1 MTGGRNMST
10 NYDIEI
16 NLGSIKHLTSE
27 QKQDIEIM
35 KKVES
40 CLKIEASGYA
50 DQAREAYEFGGSKG
64 LSIEKWELSEAEQFK
79 ALYEEYF
86 PNNEEE
92 NKAIN
97 NFLLDRYCEYP
108 GIMSELGKEKDI
120 LKEELV
126 KYQYIN
132 DNKHDIIDQFEQN
145 YKKFENIQK
154 KYAFFFEKLKTYE
167 DSPENSYE
175 ANYLIEE
182 LRGEGSLF
190 YLKQMKNVEDGI
202 GNIIKEKTELSNL
215 LIPKLKELQ
224 DRKFLFFHSVKNR
237 SEIKD
242 TKNQIQVLKDEI
254 EKNKK
259 ELEQFK
265 KEREGFLS
273 EEKIID
279 DFQYTDE
286 INHIL
291 YDELL
296 YAISD
301 ETLEGRKERFEDAI
315 DRRVN
320 EIPNTI
326 KERISEIE
334 SLMNHRNKISFETQ
348 KDAEETEHSI
358 EKDNDVYQYKTNCL
372 KVDIEL
378 EGGDDLSELLDN
390 EERFSID
397 NIKGF
402 HSLIINVKENGEP
415 LLKNL
420 VVETEKIE
428 DGAGNGKSLSEVV
441 LEEAKEQGADEKI
454 IEKLSEE
461 IEHEI
466 LTETMKF

>member
-1 MTGGRNMST
+1 MST

-242 TKNQIQVLKDEI
+242 TKNQIQVLKDE
-254 EKNKK
+254 
-259 ELEQFK
+259 
-265 KEREGFLS
+265 
-273 EEKIID
+273 
-279 DFQYTDE
+279 
-286 INHIL
+286 
-291 YDELL
+291 
-296 YAISD
+296 
-301 ETLEGRKERFEDAI
+301 
-315 DRRVN
+315 
-320 EIPNTI
+320 
-326 KERISEIE
+326 
-334 SLMNHRNKISFETQ
+334 
-348 KDAEETEHSI
+348 
-358 EKDNDVYQYKTNCL
+358 
-372 KVDIEL
+372 
-378 EGGDDLSELLDN
+378 
-390 EERFSID
+390 
-397 NIKGF
+397 
-402 HSLIINVKENGEP
+402 
-415 LLKNL
+415 
-420 VVETEKIE
+420 
-428 DGAGNGKSLSEVV
+428 
-441 LEEAKEQGADEKI
+441 
-454 IEKLSEE
+454 
-461 IEHEI
+461 
-466 LTETMKF
+466 